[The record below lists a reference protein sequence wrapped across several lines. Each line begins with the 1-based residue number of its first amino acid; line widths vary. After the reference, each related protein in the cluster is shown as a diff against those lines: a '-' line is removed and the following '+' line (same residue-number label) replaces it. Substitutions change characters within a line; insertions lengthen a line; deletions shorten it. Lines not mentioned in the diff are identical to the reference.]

1 MNAAWRVVESR
12 DDHLSMCIKAYNLAK
27 TMARRQSASSRDI
40 CQGHNDLYRVRH
52 YVGRLSAWLGAA
64 RNVVMFGAQ
73 LSGIL
78 GKYCVKVVQPAT
90 PGARISLNLG
100 EDFDVILNRV
110 MPNFRDQP
118 MLSEISATVSRA
130 SGTTALFKSEKL
142 ELKPHAEAIM
152 LDHFF
157 TNNIQ
162 FANGDT
168 YVACSRPSCYCC
180 KLYFDHHPVGASTG
194 RSHGMLWIQWRLP
207 RLLESVEGT
216 VDHTTL
222 KVLRKMSDQVR
233 KDALAALT
241 PQKHFD
247 FNMFN
252 STTGFSASHIDSQG
266 I

>member
-1 MNAAWRVVESR
+1 VDAAWRVLEPR

-27 TMARRQSASSRDI
+27 TIAGRQSAMPKEIEQDHS
-40 CQGHNDLYRVRH
+40 DLYRIRH
-52 YVGRLSAWLGAA
+52 YVGRLSAWIGAA
-64 RNVVMFGAQ
+64 RNVVSSGAQ

-78 GKYCVKVVQPAT
+78 QRYCVKIVNPAT
-90 PGARISLNLG
+90 PAPQVPLSLG
-100 EDFDVILNRV
+100 DDFDAILNRV

-118 MLSEISATVSRA
+118 ILSEISATVRRVA
-130 SGTTALFKSEKL
+130 GTTALFKSDKL
-142 ELKPHAEAIM
+142 ELKPHAEAII

-180 KLYFDHHPVGASTG
+180 KLYFDHHPAGASTG
-194 RSHGMLWIQWRLP
+194 RSHGVLWIRWRLP

-222 KVLRKMSDQVR
+222 KVLRKMSEQVR

-241 PQKHFD
+241 PQKHHD
-247 FNMFN
+247 FNMFD
-252 STTGFSASHIDSQG
+252 STTGFSTSHVAS
-266 I
+266 

>member
-1 MNAAWRVVESR
+1 MDAAWRVLEPR

-27 TMARRQSASSRDI
+27 TIARRQKEI
-40 CQGHNDLYRVRH
+40 GQGYNDLYRVRH

-64 RNVVMFGAQ
+64 RNVVVFGAQ

-78 GKYCVKVVQPAT
+78 EKYCVKVVQPAG
-90 PGARISLNLG
+90 PGARVSLDLG
-100 EDFDVILNRV
+100 QDFDVILNRV
-110 MPNFRDQP
+110 MPEFRDQP
-118 MLSEISATVSRA
+118 MLSEISATVRRA

-157 TNNIQ
+157 TNNNQ
-162 FANGDT
+162 FANGDR

-180 KLYFDHHPVGASTG
+180 KLYFDHHPAEASTG

-233 KDALAALT
+233 RDALAALT

-252 STTGFSASHIDSQG
+252 STTGFSASHVGSQG
-266 I
+266 VQ